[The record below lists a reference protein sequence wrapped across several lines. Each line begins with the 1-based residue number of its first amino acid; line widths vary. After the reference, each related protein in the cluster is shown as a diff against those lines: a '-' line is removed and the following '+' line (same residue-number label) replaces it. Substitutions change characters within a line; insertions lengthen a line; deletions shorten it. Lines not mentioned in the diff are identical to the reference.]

1 MKTWEAVYRSIL
13 STYFQNQSSSHQLQ
27 DTIVENLLKLQ
38 QTPKSEL
45 YHAHNAYLAELMKTF
60 PMEDFK
66 QFLSTMSNSDNTW
79 KFWIQF
85 VFQDA
90 MAYMMFFLA
99 MRSGNWLLRMASIK
113 LMVPIFSA
121 FDHNTYQKI
130 IGQHIVDVLNMPHN
144 ILTMFKQGA
153 FVVSIRGRE
162 WHLVGLDEAHE
173 MLINKQ
179 CKTNIVKPHQTTSI
193 GWLNTY
199 HREQKLLKYSGSN
212 WG

>member
-1 MKTWEAVYRSIL
+1 
-13 STYFQNQSSSHQLQ
+13 
-27 DTIVENLLKLQ
+27 
-38 QTPKSEL
+38 
-45 YHAHNAYLAELMKTF
+45 MKTF
-60 PMEDFK
+60 PVEDFE
-66 QFLSTMSNSDNTW
+66 QFLSTMSNSDDTW

-90 MAYMMFFLA
+90 MAYVMFFLA
-99 MRSGNWLLRMASIK
+99 MRSGNWPLRMASIK

-162 WHLVGLDEAHE
+162 WHSVGLDEAHE

-179 CKTNIVKPHQTTSI
+179 CKTTTVKPTPDYINRMAKYLPQRAKTFETFRQQLGLEENHNNLAIASPFSCTPQDQKF
-193 GWLNTY
+193 GENV
-199 HREQKLLKYSGSN
+199 RE
-212 WG
+212 